1 MLKSAMNEW
10 AFKAIQLE
18 TAVLALEEVGLP
30 ANMKALSDK
39 AQQSLMELVRE
50 WNKHKPQADTRK
62 WKVEPAQ
69 AQGAPQDEELAELLS
84 QMKED
89 DVDEWTL
96 HRLTSDKG
104 DTVETIIVE
113 DRAWMAA
120 GGEYYSGQWD
130 EEKQE
135 LDVGRDDQE
144 DEMGTGLVLNLRGEL
159 VFESQLE
166 D

>member
-1 MLKSAMNEW
+1 MLKSAMNDW

-30 ANMKALSDK
+30 ANMKALCDK
-39 AQQSLMELVRE
+39 AEQALLELVRH
-50 WNKHKPQADTRK
+50 WNTQKPKADERK
-62 WKVEPAQ
+62 WTVVPAE
-69 AQGAPQDEELAELLS
+69 AQGKPQDEELAELLEE
-84 QMKED
+84 MKED
-89 DVDEWTL
+89 GVEEWSL

-104 DTVETIIVE
+104 DTVETLVSE
-113 DRAWMAA
+113 DRAWMSA

-135 LDVGRDDQE
+135 LDVGRDDE
-144 DEMGTGLVLNLRGEL
+144 ENELGTGLILNLRGEL
-159 VFESQLE
+159 VFESHLK